1 MTRQMKHKVLI
12 FISALVVV
20 AMTGTAFV
28 LTRSQTTALELK
40 PKIGNCYLFSAK
52 ELDAPSPLT
61 NPLPCAQMHNAETYW
76 VAKWPLELAPT
87 RYSEDL
93 IHDVAGRV
101 CRNKW
106 DFPDDADLN
115 YWAYFYPSP
124 AQWAE
129 GARWLRCDAMVQ
141 LYTEGSID
149 KQYLKWPGSLY
160 LDNGFLE
167 VPIF

>member
-1 MTRQMKHKVLI
+1 MKHKVLI

-20 AMTGTAFV
+20 AVAGTAFV
-28 LTRSQTTALELK
+28 LTRSQTAGLELK

-52 ELDAPSPLT
+52 EFDAPSPLT

-76 VAKWPLELAPT
+76 VAKWPLKLEPP
-87 RYSEDL
+87 RYSDDL
-93 IHDVAGRV
+93 IHDVAERI
-101 CRNKW
+101 CLAHW

-141 LYTEGSID
+141 SYKEGGFD
-149 KQYLKWPGSLY
+149 KQYLEWAGSLY

-167 VPIF
+167 VPFF

>member
-20 AMTGTAFV
+20 AMAGTAFV

-61 NPLPCAQMHNAETYW
+61 NPLPCAEMHNAETYW

-87 RYSEDL
+87 RYSDDL

-106 DFPDDADLN
+106 DFPDDSDFN

-124 AQWAE
+124 SQWAE